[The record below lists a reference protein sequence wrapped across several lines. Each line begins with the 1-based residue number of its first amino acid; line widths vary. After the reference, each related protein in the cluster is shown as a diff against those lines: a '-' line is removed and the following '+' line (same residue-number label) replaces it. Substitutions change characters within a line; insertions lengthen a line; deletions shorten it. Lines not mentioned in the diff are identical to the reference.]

1 MGVCWTLRPHKHH
14 LHHHHHHYHCHH
26 HNDNPN
32 DHRDCVAIEAA
43 QKSAHCHHGHG
54 HHDNNHHNN
63 RDDDHDNN
71 HHNKLITIMITITI
85 RNSVAMEAE
94 KKAAALKAAAL
105 VDKPPHALIA
115 VNIDSR
121 EAELS
126 WLGTWLVYFLVATV
140 EIIISAANT
149 TFN

>member
-1 MGVCWTLRPHKHH
+1 MG
-14 LHHHHHHYHCHH
+14 
-26 HNDNPN
+26 
-32 DHRDCVAIEAA
+32 
-43 QKSAHCHHGHG
+43 
-54 HHDNNHHNN
+54 
-63 RDDDHDNN
+63 
-71 HHNKLITIMITITI
+71 
-85 RNSVAMEAE
+85 VAMEAE

-115 VNIDSR
+115 VNVDSR

-149 TFN
+149 TFNQILFPCFNKADGKMNEQAVVVEKSIKDKIQKALNRRSTAGQVWSGGVKGQKSCGKYFRTGPDR

>member
-1 MGVCWTLRPHKHH
+1 
-14 LHHHHHHYHCHH
+14 
-26 HNDNPN
+26 
-32 DHRDCVAIEAA
+32 
-43 QKSAHCHHGHG
+43 
-54 HHDNNHHNN
+54 
-63 RDDDHDNN
+63 
-71 HHNKLITIMITITI
+71 
-85 RNSVAMEAE
+85 MEAE

-115 VNIDSR
+115 VSLIIMTIMMLMVIVMIIITTTMMMREKKSGRRGEGAGYSDNVNGIGDTKLGCSLKILISIILWTWQVNVDSR

-149 TFN
+149 TFNQVRIL

>member
-1 MGVCWTLRPHKHH
+1 
-14 LHHHHHHYHCHH
+14 
-26 HNDNPN
+26 
-32 DHRDCVAIEAA
+32 
-43 QKSAHCHHGHG
+43 
-54 HHDNNHHNN
+54 
-63 RDDDHDNN
+63 
-71 HHNKLITIMITITI
+71 
-85 RNSVAMEAE
+85 MEAE

-115 VNIDSR
+115 VSLIIMTIMMLMRIVMIIITTTMMMRERKSGRRGEGAGYSDKIYVNGIGDTKLGCSLKILIFIILWTWQVNVDSR

-149 TFN
+149 TFNQVRIL